1 MLYTEFINPRTPTHQ
16 LLVNEKPKSNPVYQ
30 EQLAAILDNAVDAI
44 ITISKRGVM
53 VAVNRGTEKMFGYS
67 NSELVGNNIN
77 MLMPT
82 PYHENHD
89 EYLAKYLESG
99 IRKIIGIGREVIGRR
114 KDGSVFPI
122 HLAVSEI
129 HLHNEQLFTGIIRD
143 ISDVKTVEKKLVQNE
158 RLAAIGQMMAGLAH
172 ESRNALQKSHA
183 CLANLEFDVREQ
195 PESLELVHKVQNAL
209 DHLNSL
215 LDEVRDYAAPIVI
228 KKSEAN
234 LESLISETWQQ
245 ISIAH
250 AESVKQADISFSLE
264 TTDDFPESVKIDRV
278 RLGQVIWNLLEN
290 ARTACDSKHGKIK
303 VNLKCNRDLKNAF
316 QIVISDNGP
325 GIPNSDSHLVFEPF
339 FTTKTKGTGL
349 GLAISK
355 RIVEAHRGTLTL
367 VNDEHAG
374 ANFVCEIPMDP

>member
-1 MLYTEFINPRTPTHQ
+1 
-16 LLVNEKPKSNPVYQ
+16 
-30 EQLAAILDNAVDAI
+30 
-44 ITISKRGVM
+44 M

-89 EYLAKYLESG
+89 GYLAKYLESG

-129 HLHNEQLFTGIIRD
+129 HLHDEQLFTGIIRD
-143 ISDVKTVEKKLVQNE
+143 ISDVKAVEKKLVQNE

-183 CLANLEFDVREQ
+183 CLTNLAFDVREQ
-195 PESLELVHKVQNAL
+195 PESLDLVHKVQNAL

-228 KKSEAN
+228 KKSQVN

-250 AESVKQADISFSLE
+250 AESIEQADISFSLE
-264 TTDDFPESVKIDRV
+264 TTDDFPGSVMIDRV

-290 ARTACDSKHGKIK
+290 ARTACDSKHGKIE
-303 VNLKCNRDLKNAF
+303 VNLKCNRNLKNTF
-316 QIVISDNGP
+316 QVVISDNGP
-325 GIPNSDSHLVFEPF
+325 GIPSTNTQLVFEPF

-349 GLAISK
+349 GLAICK
-355 RIVEAHRGTLTL
+355 RIVDAHSGTIAL
-367 VNDEHAG
+367 VNNELGG
-374 ANFVCEIPMDP
+374 ASFVCELPMEPSSTQSIND